1 MGMTLAEIPTKR
13 RENLLRSYTEVMHG
27 PPPISKI
34 LILNCSFLKEIQGQR
49 VEQRLKERPPR
60 NCPTW
65 GSIPNTVTEPMLL
78 WIPEV
83 HADRSLIYLSPE
95 RLC

>member
-60 NCPTW
+60 DFATLL
-65 GSIPNTVTEPMLL
+65 SIPYIDTKPRQNF
-78 WIPEV
+78 
-83 HADRSLIYLSPE
+83 R
-95 RLC
+95 